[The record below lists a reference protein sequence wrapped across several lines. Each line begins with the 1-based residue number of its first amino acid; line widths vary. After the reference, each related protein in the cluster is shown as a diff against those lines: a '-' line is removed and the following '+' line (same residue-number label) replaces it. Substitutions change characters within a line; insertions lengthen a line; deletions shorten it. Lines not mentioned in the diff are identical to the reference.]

1 MSAVLDAITTITL
14 EDADGLWPG
23 TICVTGFSAKTPA
36 LGVNHSGG
44 FVPRNLLVR
53 ASNLTLEND
62 PEASLGNL
70 GNIRF
75 YYQSTEHSA

>member
-1 MSAVLDAITTITL
+1 MS
-14 EDADGLWPG
+14 GLYARR
-23 TICVTGFSAKTPA
+23 GFQPKH
-36 LGVNHSGG
+36 LLLVVNHSGG

-62 PEASLGNL
+62 PEASLGYL

-75 YYQSTEHSA
+75 YVQSTEHSA